1 MSAHIELTA
10 ELREEVGKGASRR
23 LRRHADQVPGIVYG
37 GEQEPTKIMMEHRI
51 LKKLMEQEAFFS
63 SILNLKLEK
72 KTQKVVLKDLQRHP
86 YKPKVLHFDLQRVT
100 GDQILVMH
108 IPLHFLNE
116 DTAPGA
122 KAGGVITHN
131 MTSVEVRCAAKNL
144 PEYIEL
150 DLAELEL
157 DQAYH
162 LSDIKLPK
170 GVELTIDISDA
181 SHDLPVVSVHEPR
194 AVIEEE
200 AETEAEAEAA
210 AAEEEASAEQE
221 GEGEGEKSAE

>member
-1 MSAHIELTA
+1 MSAQIELTA
-10 ELREEVGKGASRR
+10 ELREEAGKGAIRR
-23 LRRHADQVPGIVYG
+23 LRRLTDRVPGIVYG
-37 GEQEPTKIMMEHRI
+37 GEQEPAKIMIEHRI

-63 SILNLKLEK
+63 SILNLKLAN

-100 GDQILVMH
+100 GDQILIMH

-116 DTAPGA
+116 DSTPGV
-122 KAGGVITHN
+122 KAGGTITHT
-131 MTSVEVRCAAKNL
+131 MTSVEIKCAAKNL

-157 DQAYH
+157 DQSHH

-170 GVELTIDISDA
+170 GVELTTDISDPA
-181 SHDLPVVSVHEPR
+181 HDLPVVSVHKTR
-194 AVIEEE
+194 GAIEEE
-200 AETEAEAEAA
+200 AEDETAA
-210 AAEEEASAEQE
+210 PTAEEVPVGQE
-221 GEGEGEKSAE
+221 GAKSAE

>member
-1 MSAHIELTA
+1 MSAQIELTA
-10 ELREEVGKGASRR
+10 ELREETGKGASRR

-37 GEQEPTKIMMEHRI
+37 GEQEPAKIMVEHRI
-51 LKKLMEQEAFFS
+51 LKKLVEQEAFFS
-63 SILNLKLEK
+63 SILNLKLGK

-100 GDQILVMH
+100 GDQVLIMH
-108 IPLHFLNE
+108 VPLHFLNE
-116 DTAPGA
+116 DTAPGT

-131 MTSVEVRCAAKNL
+131 MTNVEVKCAAKNL

-170 GVELTIDISDA
+170 GVELTIDISDTA
-181 SHDLPVVSVHEPR
+181 HDLPVVSVHEPR

-200 AETEAEAEAA
+200 AEVAAEAEAA
-210 AAEEEASAEQE
+210 PAEEEASAEQE
-221 GEGEGEKSAE
+221 GEGEKSAE